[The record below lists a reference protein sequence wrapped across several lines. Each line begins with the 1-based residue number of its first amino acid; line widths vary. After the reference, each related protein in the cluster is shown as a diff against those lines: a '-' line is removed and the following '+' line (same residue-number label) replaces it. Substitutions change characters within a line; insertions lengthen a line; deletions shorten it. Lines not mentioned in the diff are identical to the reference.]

1 MVCGVAMNLDEQAIN
16 AVKEYFESITQNAV
30 DAVYESVDSDT
41 TFAEFME
48 AVNQK
53 VNQLSSEL
61 VASEVLSLSAR
72 TIENFNA
79 GAGMDVDDVQEL
91 IDSNG
96 ENDLDED
103 DEDEGIRF

>member
-1 MVCGVAMNLDEQAIN
+1 MNLDEEAIN
-16 AVKEYFESITQNAV
+16 AVKEYFESIAQNAV
-30 DAVYESVDSDT
+30 DIVYESVGSDT

-61 VASEVLSLSAR
+61 VASEVLSLSAK

-79 GAGMDVDDVQEL
+79 GAGMDVDDVQEIL
-91 IDSNG
+91 DSG
-96 ENDLDED
+96 VKVDQDED
-103 DEDEGIRF
+103 D